1 MAQENI
7 VEQPQ
12 GAPCPVSAAHS
23 ADCDHNLSDYEN
35 NLAESIPEPTE
46 TMNYEK
52 EMHTASMAQKDGIKQ
67 ALAQRK
73 KRETLHDIAVGFIK
87 DLSKW
92 ESVVSQETANALLE
106 NMHRVRS
113 IDVRTDVQAPKWGQY
128 QVCSRVDNMFKIIGN
143 QLSKHTIDEMYYRD
157 WEKHMR
163 DVLVN
168 SGCSQEDV
176 DKAIAEVTESAR
188 PRIEKCELEI
198 QRILKSAY
206 ENMFETNSRRR
217 SYIPFLWKEGIRTI
231 SDMPSNAICW
241 YQMSV
246 AYNGWLFDR
255 QRQGV
260 EDQRANMVRLAKND
274 EDRARLEK
282 MVEEANRLDVE
293 IFGTISRSYVSHTP
307 AIDPE
312 EHAHYEK
319 KKLENKKERA
329 KKRGATKNATQNDI
343 AQVVGKGQN
352 SDDHLNNTTA
362 TTTETGHDESD
373 DCGPPT
379 KRQCAA

>member
-1 MAQENI
+1 MAGEETL
-7 VEQPQ
+7 EQLED
-12 GAPCPVSAAHS
+12 APHS
-23 ADCDHNLSDYEN
+23 VPATPTPDCDHNLSEN
-35 NLAESIPEPTE
+35 GQNLAEGISEPAK
-46 TMNYEK
+46 TMNCE
-52 EMHTASMAQKDGIKQ
+52 EEVHNASVAQKDGITR

-73 KRETLHDIAVGFIK
+73 KRETLHDAAVGYIK

-92 ESVVSQETANALLE
+92 ENLIDKETADALLE
-106 NMHRVRS
+106 AMHRVRS
-113 IDVRTDVQAPKWGQY
+113 IDVRTDVQAPKRGQY

-143 QLSKHTIDEMYYRD
+143 QLSTITIDAAYYHD

-163 DVLVN
+163 DVFVN
-168 SGCSQEDV
+168 SDCSQDEI
-176 DKAIAEVTESAR
+176 DKAIAEVVESAR
-188 PRIEKCELEI
+188 PRIEKCEN
-198 QRILKSAY
+198 QKQFILKSAY

-231 SDMPSNAICW
+231 SDMPSNPISW

-260 EDQRANMVRLAKND
+260 EDQRANMVMLTKND

-307 AIDPE
+307 AVDPE
-312 EHAHYEK
+312 EHAYYEK
-319 KKLENKKERA
+319 KKRENQKERA
-329 KKRGATKNATQNDI
+329 KKRGAAKKATENEIAHVVGACNDDGADNVSSNATE
-343 AQVVGKGQN
+343 V
-352 SDDHLNNTTA
+352 NN
-362 TTTETGHDESD
+362 EESD
-373 DCGPPT
+373 DCGPPS
-379 KRQCAA
+379 KRQCIS